1 MDEPIKH
8 NWQLVYEDDDQLQ
21 YIDVNNIDYE
31 KDSSNYA
38 YVWRRSIYLEDSK
51 ENKAFDTYCHID
63 WGNYTQKSI
72 KFIFYKD
79 IDCKI
84 MDDEI
89 DDPNSDYEKYE
100 EGTITYDVIKYV
112 QKHQVLKFIRTGE
125 LKKD

>member
-1 MDEPIKH
+1 MEEPIKH

-31 KDSSNYA
+31 KDSINYA
-38 YVWRRSIYLEDSK
+38 YVWRRSVYLEVSK

>member
-1 MDEPIKH
+1 
-8 NWQLVYEDDDQLQ
+8 
-21 YIDVNNIDYE
+21 
-31 KDSSNYA
+31 
-38 YVWRRSIYLEDSK
+38 
-51 ENKAFDTYCHID
+51 
-63 WGNYTQKSI
+63 
-72 KFIFYKD
+72 
-79 IDCKI
+79 

>member
-1 MDEPIKH
+1 MEKPIEH

-21 YIDVNNIDYE
+21 YIDLDNIYYE
-31 KDSSNYA
+31 KDSINYA
-38 YVWRRSIYLEDSK
+38 YVWRRSIFLETRDDY
-51 ENKAFDTYCHID
+51 NAFDAYCHID

-84 MDDEI
+84 IDDKI

-100 EGTITYDVIKYV
+100 EGTITYDVIKHV